1 MQSQM
6 RTVNS
11 EHFHNWFRHQQT
23 QASPSILTHPSPKY
37 RSPLASPN
45 ITRIAAVF
53 AEGVVLEAD
62 LIAAA
67 LAPH

>member
-1 MQSQM
+1 M
-6 RTVNS
+6 RNLNC

-23 QASPSILTHPSPKY
+23 QANPSILTHPSPKY

-53 AEGVVLEAD
+53 AEGVVVVAD
-62 LIAAA
+62 FIAAA
-67 LAPH
+67 LAPY

>member
-1 MQSQM
+1 MQSRM

-37 RSPLASPN
+37 HSPLASPN

-62 LIAAA
+62 FIAAA